1 MLDLPR
7 PRRQSGAVNVIAIH
21 YAPGGGEALAGP
33 LAEALDK
40 TAYEARARLSD
51 PEGGPAVVARYGE
64 IEPAWACTGRLRANG
79 ISPILLTPE
88 DVETDARRF
97 LVRSFELGSQGITVT
112 SRRGDTSE
120 ISYRDLD
127 LFLRGVRVDE
137 RTELKTTEQRKFSM
151 GRALLTQGLMMTKTV
166 RKTDKVT
173 SVAREEFFHLYADG
187 RPPLVFRSGALDYR
201 SFGPALQPSVQ
212 ANFTLLVERMRQ
224 VLPAVPY
231 SERLANRQSRARILG
246 PGLTDNHLDVAIS
259 LLARVLRVRS

>member
-1 MLDLPR
+1 
-7 PRRQSGAVNVIAIH
+7 VNVIAIH
-21 YAPGGGEALAGP
+21 YAPGAGELMAGG

-40 TAYEARARLSD
+40 TAYEVRARLSD

-64 IEPAWACTGRLRANG
+64 IEPAWACAGRLRANG
-79 ISPILLTPE
+79 ISPILLTA
-88 DVETDARRF
+88 DDLETDARRF
-97 LVRSFELGSQGITVT
+97 LVRGFELGAQGVKAT
-112 SRRGDTSE
+112 SRRGETAQ
-120 ISYRDLD
+120 IAYGDLD

-137 RTELKTTEQRKFSM
+137 RTEMKTTEQRKFSM

-166 RKTDKVT
+166 RKTEKLT
-173 SVAREEFFHLYADG
+173 SVEREEFFHLYAEG

-201 SFGPALQPSVQ
+201 SFGHALQPSVQ
-212 ANFTLLVERMRQ
+212 ANFTRLVEEMRQ
-224 VLPAVPY
+224 AFPHARY

>member
-1 MLDLPR
+1 M
-7 PRRQSGAVNVIAIH
+7 NVIAIH

-40 TAYEARARLSD
+40 TPYEVRARLSD
-51 PEGGPAVVARYGE
+51 PEGGPAVVAR
-64 IEPAWACTGRLRANG
+64 L
-79 ISPILLTPE
+79 
-88 DVETDARRF
+88 ETDARRF
-97 LVRSFELGSQGITVT
+97 LVRGFELGGQGITAT
-112 SRRGDTSE
+112 SRRGDTAE
-120 ISYRDLD
+120 IAYRDLD
-127 LFLRGVRVDE
+127 LFLRGTRIDE

-173 SVAREEFFHLYADG
+173 SLEREEFFHLYADG

-212 ANFTLLVERMRQ
+212 ANFTHLVEQVRQ
-224 VLPAVPY
+224 AFPEVPY
-231 SERLANRQSRARILG
+231 NERLANRQSRARILG
-246 PGLTDNHLDVAIS
+246 PGLTDKHLDVAIS

>member
-7 PRRQSGAVNVIAIH
+7 ARRQSGAVNVIAIH
-21 YAPGGGEALAGP
+21 YAPGAGEPMAGA

-40 TAYEARARLSD
+40 TPYEVRARLSD

-64 IEPAWACTGRLRANG
+64 IEPAWACAGRLRANG
-79 ISPILLTPE
+79 ISPILLTE
-88 DVETDARRF
+88 DDLETDARRF
-97 LVRSFELGSQGITVT
+97 LVRSFQLGSQGITAT
-112 SRRGDTSE
+112 SRRGDTAE
-120 ISYRDLD
+120 IAYQDLD

-137 RTELKTTEQRKFSM
+137 RTDLKTTEQRKFSL
-151 GRALLTQGLMMTKTV
+151 GRALVTQGLMMTKTV

-173 SVAREEFFHLYADG
+173 SIEREEFFHLYADG

-212 ANFTLLVERMRQ
+212 ANFTHLVEEMRQ
-224 VLPAVPY
+224 AFPHARY
-231 SERLANRQSRARILG
+231 NERLTNRQSRARILG